1 MTKPFLILV
10 AAGVVGCGGG
20 GNGSTTSAA
29 SPDMAP
35 GASIVGEHGQVVDYF
50 KLTPL
55 AGFTVSDGANTTTT
69 DANGNWVLPAPMG
82 TDLAPMVT
90 GPGYS
95 TLHLATARAAGTDVD
110 YGAIPIP
117 DTSSFALELSLLG
130 ADSSKALVQIIV
142 VPTGACTSVAGGTL
156 TVTSPSDAKVAY
168 FATSSNLPTAAQFG
182 NTVANRPVAVVY
194 DIDPEKPLTVQM
206 IHPTCK
212 LAASG
217 TAAKG
222 AAYNGETT
230 LLPAEPGDNNS
241 VLALIAE

>member
-1 MTKPFLILV
+1 
-10 AAGVVGCGGG
+10 
-20 GNGSTTSAA
+20 
-29 SPDMAP
+29 
-35 GASIVGEHGQVVDYF
+35 VDYF

-55 AGFTVSDGANTTTT
+55 AGFTVSDGANTTST

-82 TDLAPMVT
+82 TDLAPLVT

-95 TLHLATARAAGTDVD
+95 TLHLATAQAAGTDVD

-168 FATSSNLPTAAQFG
+168 FASSNLPTGTQFG

-194 DIDPEKPLTVQM
+194 DIAPDKQLTVEM
-206 IHPTCK
+206 VHPTCK

-217 TAAKG
+217 TATKG
-222 AAYNGETT
+222 AAYDGKTT